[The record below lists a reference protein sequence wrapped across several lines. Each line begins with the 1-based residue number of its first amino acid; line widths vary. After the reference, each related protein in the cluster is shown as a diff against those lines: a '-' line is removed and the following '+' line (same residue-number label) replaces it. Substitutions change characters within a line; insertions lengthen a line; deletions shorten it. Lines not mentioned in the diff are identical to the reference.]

1 MLTNDKITY
10 SINGQNSN
18 SFTVSNS
25 PEIKIKE
32 IPWETSASNLSGT
45 TLKIDYTLES
55 SNPLV
60 AYYLDYAEVQYK
72 QDLVYN
78 DAQMNFRVFEI
89 PTGSGETFGFT
100 VENATNV
107 EQIWDVSD
115 ITNAKKIVNK
125 ASGAQFSFG
134 YTTNSPYFNNEFVAF
149 KNSASF

>member
-1 MLTNDKITY
+1 MGNFCVK
-10 SINGQNSN
+10 S
-18 SFTVSNS
+18 
-25 PEIKIKE
+25 K
-32 IPWETSASNLSGT
+32 GT

-115 ITNAKKIVNK
+115 ITNAKK
-125 ASGAQFSFG
+125 
-134 YTTNSPYFNNEFVAF
+134 
-149 KNSASF
+149 

>member
-1 MLTNDKITY
+1 MGDAFNANKSVSFTTKTAIKPTDTVKIKSSVYVKTLPMTKLPY
-10 SINGQNSN
+10 SINGQNSS
-18 SFTVSNS
+18 SFTVKQF

-89 PTGSGETFGFT
+89 PTGSGETFGLR
-100 VENATNV
+100 
-107 EQIWDVSD
+107 
-115 ITNAKKIVNK
+115 
-125 ASGAQFSFG
+125 
-134 YTTNSPYFNNEFVAF
+134 
-149 KNSASF
+149 

>member
-1 MLTNDKITY
+1 MKNAANDKITLQHQRTKQL
-10 SINGQNSN
+10 S

-45 TLKIDYTLES
+45 TFENDYTLES

-78 DAQMNFRVFEI
+78 DAQ
-89 PTGSGETFGFT
+89 
-100 VENATNV
+100 
-107 EQIWDVSD
+107 
-115 ITNAKKIVNK
+115 
-125 ASGAQFSFG
+125 
-134 YTTNSPYFNNEFVAF
+134 
-149 KNSASF
+149 